1 MTENEKKEKN
11 ESYKL
16 FQERMN
22 LPGCAR
28 ELTREQIEELKSK
41 GIIEG

>member
-1 MTENEKKEKN
+1 MTEQEKMVSE
-11 ESYKL
+11 EEYRL

-28 ELTREQIEELKSK
+28 DLTEEELDELKK
-41 GIIEG
+41 EGLI